1 MIVYIAVDDEN
12 GMLFNNRRQSQD
24 RVMRENMLQD
34 CVGSKLWV
42 AEYSKK
48 FFVDENGNITQPNVM
63 IDNNYLALAGEN
75 DGCYVEKEDISPYID
90 KIDTIVLYKWNVRYP
105 ADTYFNISL
114 LDSNWKKHSLNHF
127 KGSSHDKIYKE
138 VWKRV

>member
-1 MIVYIAVDDEN
+1 
-12 GMLFNNRRQSQD
+12 
-24 RVMRENMLQD
+24 MRENMLQD

>member
-1 MIVYIAVDDEN
+1 MTVYIAIDDEN

-24 RVMRENMLQD
+24 RILRANMMED
-34 CVGSKLWV
+34 CKDTKLWISQ
-42 AEYSKK
+42 YSKK
-48 FFVDENGNITQPNVM
+48 FFVDENGNITPSNVV
-63 IDNNYLALAGEN
+63 IDDNYLALAGEN
-75 DGCYVEKEDISPYID
+75 DCCYVEKEDITPYIN
-90 KIDTIVLYKWNVRYP
+90 KIDTIVLYKWNVAYP

-114 LDSNWKKHSLNHF
+114 LDSNWKKHSTNYF

>member
-24 RVMRENMLQD
+24 RIMRENMLQD
-34 CVGSKLWV
+34 CVDSKLWV